1 MALTPEKVQQMKV
14 DELKVEMRK
23 RGLKVSGSKS
33 ELLRRLR
40 EDDESAMKRARITN
54 NDGKYYSGRAESQC
68 DAFLAAGE
76 FRNVFVGLYTQG
88 PRAGQKAVKKVFKTG
103 CVYEDAFF
111 RHDIQTV
118 TKATELIA
126 RFNQEM
132 SGKVGKKV
140 FLNQPEVWHQIEPD
154 FTGKHPKCLVE
165 PFIDGTYIK
174 FNSNSGYAD
183 EDYAYMQAL
192 SHFTYHFTNGRYVVC
207 DLQGGRYSDRYVLTD
222 PVVLSADKEFG
233 PTDLG
238 QSGIDN
244 FFIHH
249 KCGKWCQPNWKRP
262 AVKPAVPLFRPVKGT
277 TFIMR

>member
-40 EDDESAMKRARITN
+40 EDDESAMKRTRITN

-111 RHDIQTV
+111 Q
-118 TKATELIA
+118 A
-126 RFNQEM
+126 RYPNRNQ
-132 SGKVGKKV
+132 S
-140 FLNQPEVWHQIEPD
+140 
-154 FTGKHPKCLVE
+154 
-165 PFIDGTYIK
+165 DGT
-174 FNSNSGYAD
+174 NCS
-183 EDYAYMQAL
+183 
-192 SHFTYHFTNGRYVVC
+192 
-207 DLQGGRYSDRYVLTD
+207 LQPGNVRKSWQ
-222 PVVLSADKEFG
+222 K
-233 PTDLG
+233 
-238 QSGIDN
+238 GILE
-244 FFIHH
+244 
-249 KCGKWCQPNWKRP
+249 P
-262 AVKPAVPLFRPVKGT
+262 A
-277 TFIMR
+277 